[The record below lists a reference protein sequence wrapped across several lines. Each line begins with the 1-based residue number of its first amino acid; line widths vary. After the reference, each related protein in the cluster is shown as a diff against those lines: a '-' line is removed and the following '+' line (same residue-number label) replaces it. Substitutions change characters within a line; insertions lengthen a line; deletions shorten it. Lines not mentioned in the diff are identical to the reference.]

1 VFFFSAFLFLLG
13 KGLGIGEGVG
23 MQHHV
28 YFWLKDE
35 RKNESDRVIFE
46 KALADLFGIDA
57 VAGGIWGASSETAER
72 PTTDKS
78 FDYAISMD
86 FDSVAKHDEYQ
97 AHPAHS
103 DFIAN
108 FKDWWENVKIMDVG

>member
-1 VFFFSAFLFLLG
+1 
-13 KGLGIGEGVG
+13 

-35 RKNESDRVIFE
+35 RKNESDRSVFE
-46 KALADLFGIDA
+46 KALEDLFEIDA
-57 VAGGIWGASSETAER
+57 VAGGIWGVSSETAER

-86 FDSVAKHDEYQ
+86 FDSIVKHDEYQ
-97 AHPAHS
+97 AHPGHS
-103 DFIAN
+103 DFITH
-108 FKDWWENVKIMDVG
+108 FKDWWQKVKIMDVG